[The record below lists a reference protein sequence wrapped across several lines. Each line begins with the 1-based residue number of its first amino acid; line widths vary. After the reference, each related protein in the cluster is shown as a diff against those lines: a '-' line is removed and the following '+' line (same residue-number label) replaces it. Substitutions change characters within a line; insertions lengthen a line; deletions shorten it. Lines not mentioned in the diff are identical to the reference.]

1 MPGLRNTGS
10 VMVSDMSLMSN
21 GLVHPQ
27 IRSLSAY
34 RVVPFSG
41 KVKLD
46 AMESPYGFSE
56 SLKAKWLDHIANA
69 EINRYPDPA
78 AGELKR
84 KLREVFEIPDNVE
97 LTLGNGSDELL
108 QLLQMVVAGYGRTVM
123 APQPSFAM
131 YEIIT
136 QYTRGNFVGVDLD
149 DNFQLCEESWLSAVE
164 RIRPACI
171 FIAYPNNP
179 TGNFF
184 SENLIENTV
193 RLSDGLVVVDEAY
206 HAYSGQS
213 MMSALQRFENLVVVR
228 TLSKSGFAGLRVGY
242 MMSHPAWANEFEKV
256 RFPYNIGILAQE
268 SAVFA
273 LNNWE
278 EICQSTE
285 SVIRL
290 RGQMISQ
297 LQKQGGIE
305 VYPTQ
310 TNFITIRVKDKSA
323 VRIFESLQQGGIL
336 IKNLHGYHP
345 LLSNCLRLTVG
356 TDEENTQLLDALSR
370 DL

>member
-1 MPGLRNTGS
+1 MDSKTQRST
-10 VMVSDMSLMSN
+10 

-34 RVVPFSG
+34 RVVPFTG
-41 KVKLD
+41 NVKLD

-56 SLKAKWLDHIANA
+56 SLKKKWLEYIAEA
-69 EINRYPDPA
+69 EVNRYPDPTA
-78 AGELKR
+78 TELKK
-84 KLREVFEIPDNVE
+84 KLQEVFEVPDSLQ

-108 QLLQMVVAGYGRTVM
+108 QLLQMAVGGYGKTIM

-131 YEIIT
+131 YEIIA

-149 DNFQLCEESWLSAVE
+149 ENFQLPKDSWLSAIE
-164 RIRPACI
+164 RNRPTCI

-184 SENLIENTV
+184 DEQLIEETV
-193 RLSDGLVVVDEAY
+193 RVSDGLVVVDEAY

-213 MMSALQRFENLVVVR
+213 IMAMSEKFENLVIVR

-242 MMSHPAWANEFEKV
+242 MTSQPSWSTEFEKI
-256 RFPYNIGILAQE
+256 RFPYNIGVLAQK

-278 EICQSTE
+278 EICLGTE
-285 SVIRL
+285 TVIRL
-290 RGQMISQ
+290 RNSMLSQ
-297 LQKQGGIE
+297 LKSMGGIK

-310 TNFITIRVKDKSA
+310 TNFITIRVTDLSA
-323 VRIFESLQQGGIL
+323 TRIFEALQRDGIL

-356 TDEENTQLLDALSR
+356 TDDENRQVLAALGR
-370 DL
+370 HL

>member
-1 MPGLRNTGS
+1 MQNPT
-10 VMVSDMSLMSN
+10 

-34 RVVPFSG
+34 RVVPFTG
-41 KVKLD
+41 GVKLD

-56 SLKAKWLDHIANA
+56 SLKKNWLEHIAEA
-69 EINRYPDPA
+69 EVNRYPDPTA
-78 AGELKR
+78 TELKN
-84 KLREVFEIPDNVE
+84 KLREVFEVPDSLQ

-108 QLLQMVVAGYGRTVM
+108 QLLQMAVGGYGKTIM

-131 YEIIT
+131 YEIIA

-149 DNFQLCEESWLSAVE
+149 ENFRLPKDSWLSAIE
-164 RIRPACI
+164 RDRPACI

-184 SENLIENTV
+184 DERLIEETI

-213 MMSALQRFENLVVVR
+213 IMSLSEQYENLVIVR

-242 MMSHPAWANEFEKV
+242 MMSHPSWSAEFEKI
-256 RFPYNIGILAQE
+256 RFPYNIGVLAQE

-278 EICQSTE
+278 EIGLSTE
-285 SVIRL
+285 TVIRL
-290 RGQMISQ
+290 RNSMFSQ
-297 LQKQGGIE
+297 LQRMSGIK

-310 TNFITIRVKDKSA
+310 TNFITIRLTDKSA
-323 VRIFESLQQGGIL
+323 TTIFEALQRDGIL

-356 TDEENTQLLDALSR
+356 TDDENRQLLAALDR
-370 DL
+370 CL